1 MSQAETPESLRAQAR
16 SILQSAQ
23 YAQGSCYVNEMQ
35 EAKELEVKANK
46 LEADQK
52 VKKEVRANVV
62 ANDNPDDDRRKKLV
76 SKVKIAQKQ
85 LCMDDD
91 AYRDLLF
98 SITKQRSAAKLKVWE
113 LENVLKRMVNLGFKA
128 KPAKAAGD
136 RKQADDNQSKMI
148 RALWLELH
156 ESGKVRDSSEK
167 ALVNFAKGQLKTT
180 SGIDALQWLSVRQKR
195 RLIEQLK
202 LWLAR

>member
-1 MSQAETPESLRAQAR
+1 MSQAETPELLRAQAR
-16 SILQSAQ
+16 SIRQSAQ
-23 YAQGSCYVNEMQ
+23 YAQGSCYVNEMR
-35 EAKELEVKANK
+35 EAKELELKASK

-52 VKKEVRANVV
+52 AQKEVRANVG
-62 ANDNPDDDRRKKLV
+62 ANDKSGDDRRKKLV
-76 SKVKIAQKQ
+76 AKVKIAQKQ
-85 LCMDDD
+85 LCMEDE

-98 SITKQRSAAKLKVWE
+98 SVAKQRSASKLKVWE
-113 LENVLKRMVNLGFKA
+113 IENVLKRMAQLGFKA
-128 KPAKAAGD
+128 KPSKAAGD

-156 ESGKVRDSSEK
+156 NAGKVKDSSER
-167 ALVNFAKGQLKTT
+167 ALVNFAKGQFKTT
-180 SGIDALQWLSVRQKR
+180 TGIEALQWLSDRQKR

>member
-1 MSQAETPESLRAQAR
+1 MNQAETPESLRAQAR
-16 SILQSAQ
+16 RIRQSGQ
-23 YAQGSCYVNEMQ
+23 YAQGSCYFNEMR
-35 EAKELEVKANK
+35 EANELEAKANK
-46 LEADQK
+46 LEIEK
-52 VKKEVRANVV
+52 NKVRANVG
-62 ANDNPDDDRRKKLV
+62 ANDNPGDDRRKKLI

-113 LENVLKRMVNLGFKA
+113 LENVLKRMAQLGFKA

-136 RKQADDNQSKMI
+136 RKQADDGQSKMI

-156 ESGKVRDSSEK
+156 NAGKVLDSSEK
-167 ALVNFAKGQLKTT
+167 ALVNFAKGQFKTT
-180 SGIDALQWLSVRQKR
+180 SGIEALQWLSVRQKR
-195 RLIEQLK
+195 QLIEQLK